1 MSAKKKKQQQQQLH
15 YFVNGLFTFLLAFKM
30 QNLLYIFIVKYI
42 G

>member
-1 MSAKKKKQQQQQLH
+1 MSAKKKQQQQQQLH

-30 QNLLYIFIVKYI
+30 QNLYIFIVKYI

>member
-15 YFVNGLFTFLLAFKM
+15 YFLNWLFTFLLVFKM
-30 QNLLYIFIVKYI
+30 QNLYIFIVKYI